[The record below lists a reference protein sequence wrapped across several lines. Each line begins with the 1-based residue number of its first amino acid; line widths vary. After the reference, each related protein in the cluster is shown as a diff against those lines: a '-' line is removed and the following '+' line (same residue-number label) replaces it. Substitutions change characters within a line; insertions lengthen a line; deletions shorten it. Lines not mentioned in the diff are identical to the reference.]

1 MAPREQKSIGW
12 LEICTALFF
21 CLAILTVVWVIFRA
35 PVGLLYRAARMA
47 ETVGMVLEPTTP
59 DVLIAPEG
67 QEQEVATRFARIGF
81 A

>member
-47 ETVGMVLEPTTP
+47 ETVGLWKLTAWGDYFTFTP
-59 DVLIAPEG
+59 GKELSIQSIFV
-67 QEQEVATRFARIGF
+67 
-81 A
+81 